1 MKKLA
6 IILFLGG
13 FIAACGGG
21 AGSDV
26 QPTGP
31 DNSVKTADNGNPSY
45 DPERG
50 EGKFTKV
57 EVGDKLD
64 VSMAEA
70 GEKVDEVE
78 CNSCHQ
84 ATDEKLVGPAWKG
97 LTSRHTSELI
107 LYFSTNTV
115 AMLDKDPKAQAQLK
129 I

>member
-26 QPTGP
+26 EPTGP

-57 EVGDKLD
+57 EVGEKLD
-64 VSMAEA
+64 VPMAEA
-70 GEKVDEVE
+70 GEKVYGVK
-78 CNSCHQ
+78 CSSW
-84 ATDEKLVGPAWKG
+84 PG
-97 LTSRHTSELI
+97 LERSNKPSYSGVDT
-107 LYFSTNTV
+107 
-115 AMLDKDPKAQAQLK
+115 QLFY
-129 I
+129 